1 MEGNRLN
8 RAPSDNLD
16 NLLLTL
22 AKLEIKDFVGI
33 DINLAKKLI
42 MVNNQIN
49 AMLDWEI
56 KSRTINT
63 FMPPLKQPHR
73 GDSGAYPNG

>member
-1 MEGNRLN
+1 MDRI
-8 RAPSDNLD
+8 PSDNLD
-16 NLLLTL
+16 TLLLAL

-42 MVNNQIN
+42 MINNTIN

-56 KSRTINT
+56 KTRDVQE
-63 FMPPLKQPHR
+63 FMSSNKKHKS
-73 GDSGAYPNG
+73 DNGAWPNG